1 MTMTVAD
8 NTQEQARL
16 RKPQYRRRQ
25 HLTMTVHPDTIIRMT
40 RLTNRYRLPIGQ
52 ITDKLVAALD
62 RCFDGEGKPQSLTC
76 INGEVCRMARRDVP
90 EVL

>member
-1 MTMTVAD
+1 MAVAD
-8 NTQEQARL
+8 NTQESVRL

-25 HLTMTVHPDTIIRMT
+25 HMTMTVHPDTVVRMA
-40 RLTNRYRLPIGQ
+40 RLVNRYKLPIGQ

-62 RCFDGEGKPQSLTC
+62 RCFDAEGKSQSLTC

-90 EVL
+90 EIL